1 MSVSSTPPSGFR
13 DFLPDAAAV
22 RAHAVDTIAAVYRS
36 FGFQRIA
43 TSAVEDL
50 GVLLGK
56 GGGDNEK
63 LIFKVLK
70 RGEQLE
76 KARAAG
82 EELADLGLR
91 FDLTVPLARYY
102 ARHGGSG
109 LLPQPFK
116 AFQIGPVWRADRAQK
131 GRFREFWQ
139 CDADIIGSD
148 SWQCEVEVISA
159 LITAV
164 TRLGVD
170 RPRVLL
176 NDRALVY
183 ALFDRAG
190 VPADQRLPACVILDK
205 LDKVPRAQVLAELG
219 ALPGVDAPAVA
230 QLEHTMLAPVADRE
244 TLRAAHP
251 EAAQRLERIIDAL
264 GALLEQPES
273 FVLAPSLMRGF
284 DYYTGPV
291 FELHH
296 PALAIAL
303 AGGGRYDRLTEKF
316 GGPALP
322 ACGGSI
328 GFERLLLLLEESG
341 RAPPAPAPD
350 AVVTVFSDDLRM
362 ASLELAAR
370 LRGHGL
376 AVDVY
381 PGTGKLKAQFK
392 YADQKRARFCL
403 VLGPDEAARA
413 LVKVKEMSTGSESA
427 APLDALP
434 TLLRQP

>member
-1 MSVSSTPPSGFR
+1 MAVSTNPPSGFR
-13 DFLPDAAAV
+13 DFLPDVAAL
-22 RAHAVDTIAAVYRS
+22 RAHAAETIAAVYRS

-50 GVLLGK
+50 TVLLGK

-63 LIFKVLK
+63 LLFKLLK

-91 FDLTVPLARYY
+91 YDLTVPLARYY
-102 ARHGGSG
+102 SRHGGSG
-109 LLPQPFK
+109 QLPQPFK

-159 LITAV
+159 VVEAI

-170 RPRVLL
+170 APAVWL
-176 NDRALVY
+176 NDRAMVY
-183 ALFDRAG
+183 ALLDRAG
-190 VPADQRLPACVILDK
+190 VPPEQRLPACVILDK
-205 LDKVPRAQVLAELG
+205 LDKAPRPQVLEELA
-219 ALPGVDAPAVA
+219 ALPGVGATAVA
-230 QLEHTMLAPVADRE
+230 QLEQTMLAPSPDLE

-251 EAAQRLERIIDAL
+251 EAAQRLQRILDAL
-264 GALLEQPES
+264 RASHARPEA

-291 FELHH
+291 FELYH
-296 PALAIAL
+296 PSLSIAL
-303 AGGGRYDRLTEKF
+303 GGGGRYDRLTEKF
-316 GGPALP
+316 GGAPVP

-328 GFERLLLLLEESG
+328 GFERLLLILEESG
-341 RAPPAPAPD
+341 RAPPARAPD
-350 AVVTVFSDDLRM
+350 AVVTVFSDELRL
-362 ASLELAAR
+362 ASLQLGAR
-370 LRGHGL
+370 LRAEGL

-403 VLGPDEAARA
+403 VLGPDEAARGE
-413 LVKVKEMSTGSESA
+413 VKVKEMSTGTESA
-427 APLDALP
+427 TKVEELAAR
-434 TLLRQP
+434 LR